1 MGAGWGLTIP
11 LSKIA
16 VSGGYQHFGLIFW
29 QLAICSVML
38 GLVLAARGRWPKV
51 TPATFRL
58 FLIIALVGTILPN
71 SASYIAAFHL
81 SGGVLSILMSTV
93 PMFAFPVALIMGNEN
108 FQRRRALGLILGLAG
123 VLVLIGPEVSLPGA
137 TGIGFV
143 FLGLVASFFYGF
155 EGNYVAK
162 YGTQGLDPVETLFG
176 ACVLGTAL
184 VLPLA
189 ILSGQWIDPRPPW
202 FAPDFALIFSSIL
215 HVIVYTGYVWLV
227 GRTGSVFAS
236 QVSYTVTLFAVFW
249 SITLLGERPSIW
261 FWGALLIMLLGMF
274 MVAPRRQN
282 ATIE

>member
-1 MGAGWGLTIP
+1 M
-11 LSKIA
+11 
-16 VSGGYQHFGLIFW
+16 
-29 QLAICSVML
+29 
-38 GLVLAARGRWPKV
+38 
-51 TPATFRL
+51 
-58 FLIIALVGTILPN
+58 
-71 SASYIAAFHL
+71 
-81 SGGVLSILMSTV
+81 
-93 PMFAFPVALIMGNEN
+93 
-108 FQRRRALGLILGLAG
+108 
-123 VLVLIGPEVSLPGA
+123 
-137 TGIGFV
+137 
-143 FLGLVASFFYGF
+143 
-155 EGNYVAK
+155 
-162 YGTQGLDPVETLFG
+162 
-176 ACVLGTAL
+176 LGTAV
-184 VLPLA
+184 VLSLA